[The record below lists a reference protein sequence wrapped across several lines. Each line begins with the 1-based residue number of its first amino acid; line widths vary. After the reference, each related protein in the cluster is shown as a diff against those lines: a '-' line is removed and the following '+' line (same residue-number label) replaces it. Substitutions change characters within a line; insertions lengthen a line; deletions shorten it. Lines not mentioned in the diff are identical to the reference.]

1 MITVETYLKN
11 RDSFIKVTSDTD
23 SILITDRLY
32 MEGAILIK
40 VFDEEILGFDE
51 WDLVDQLWVYFI
63 DAMDELLAGEK
74 ETEFL
79 FPDQPIPVKFR
90 IIEKGNWDTLLMTVG
105 EKKCSVDKKEMFLEL
120 LSAADIFFR
129 FTGDGGYHG
138 KIQELK
144 GKIV

>member
-11 RDSFIKVTSDTD
+11 RDSFVRVTPDID
-23 SILITDRLY
+23 SALIADRLY
-32 MEGAILIK
+32 MEGAILLK

-63 DAMDELLAGEK
+63 DAMDKLLAGEK

-79 FPDQPIPVKFR
+79 FPDQPLPVKFQ
-90 IIEKGNWDTLLMTVG
+90 IMEKGNWDTLLMTVG
-105 EKKCSVDKKEMFLEL
+105 EKKCSVDKKEMFFAL
-120 LSAADIFFR
+120 LSAADVFFC
-129 FTGDGGYHG
+129 FTGDNGYHR